1 MNGGVIMTLKVVI
14 VDDESATWGVIQ
26 KLAHWEKYNMK
37 VIAALNNGK
46 EVLDFIQI
54 HHVDVLITD
63 MNMPSMDGGQLL
75 EILTEQFKDIKTIV
89 VSGYEDFNYLKHAI
103 HAQSIDYLLKPIN
116 SLELNKAL
124 EKTVIEWKKSKLKKP
139 LSITQNSQALVPVL
153 KDFKRKLFTVI
164 DARDLKQ
171 LRLIFKELSK
181 DVNELIERID
191 TIYAKLHYELMGY
204 LEEQLYRHDLSFAD
218 LKLKDQHLLLDSEAS
233 AGKMLDGIEEAF
245 QTLLQHLIQFKQENS
260 FLQILDVQQHIDRN
274 YMDQEITLSKIADE
288 FHISKEY
295 LSKAFKE
302 RFQVNITEY
311 ILQKRMEKAKELMLE
326 NGMRIKQAAECVGYE
341 DVSYFYR
348 VWKKFF
354 SIPPGELIKSNKGS

>member
-139 LSITQNSQALVPVL
+139 LSSTQNRKVLVRVVNN
-153 KDFKRKLFTVI
+153 FKMKLFTRVVVW
-164 DARDLKQ
+164 DVKQ
-171 LRLIFKELSK
+171 LRLLF
-181 DVNELIERID
+181 
-191 TIYAKLHYELMGY
+191 
-204 LEEQLYRHDLSFAD
+204 
-218 LKLKDQHLLLDSEAS
+218 
-233 AGKMLDGIEEAF
+233 
-245 QTLLQHLIQFKQENS
+245 
-260 FLQILDVQQHIDRN
+260 
-274 YMDQEITLSKIADE
+274 
-288 FHISKEY
+288 
-295 LSKAFKE
+295 
-302 RFQVNITEY
+302 
-311 ILQKRMEKAKELMLE
+311 
-326 NGMRIKQAAECVGYE
+326 
-341 DVSYFYR
+341 
-348 VWKKFF
+348 
-354 SIPPGELIKSNKGS
+354 